1 MHETNASNK
10 STQKIKRH
18 IESGEVCCD
27 PAWEDAYKRFET
39 PNEEIKK
46 FIKRLKAFGLQDRP
60 KDMRVVELFC
70 GRGGGLVALQRLG
83 FTNLDGVDLSETLL
97 RQNQNEARL
106 HLADCRSLPFDNK
119 SIDAVVVHGGLHH
132 LPCLP
137 GDLEAV
143 LKEAHRVL
151 KSSGTFHAVEP
162 WLTPFLRFVH
172 VVVENHWVRKF
183 YDKGDALAVMI
194 EHERET
200 YEQWLHQPDTI
211 RRLLDRFFVART
223 NQTAWGK
230 IQFTGIRK
238 ATPDMGQSSS

>member
-1 MHETNASNK
+1 MQESNIRNE
-10 STQKIKRH
+10 STQRIQRH

-27 PAWEDAYKRFET
+27 SAWEDAYKRFET
-39 PNEEIKK
+39 PEEEIKK
-46 FIKRLKAFGLQDRP
+46 FIRRLKAFGLQDRP
-60 KDMRVVELFC
+60 KDIRVVELFC

-97 RQNQNEARL
+97 QQNQNNARL
-106 HLADCRSLPFDNK
+106 HLADCRSLPFDDE

-137 GDLEAV
+137 GDLESV
-143 LKEAHRVL
+143 LKEIQRVL
-151 KSSGTFHAVEP
+151 KPSGTFHAVEP

-200 YEQWLHQPDTI
+200 YEQWLHQPDSI
-211 RRLLDRFFVART
+211 RKLFDRFFVAKT
-223 NQTAWGK
+223 NQSTWGK
-230 IQFTGIRK
+230 FQFTGVRK
-238 ATPDMGQSSS
+238 ETPEMGPFNS